1 MLYLHGIGHF
11 HPENVIDNDF
21 LESLDIGVDGNWV
34 LERVGIEER
43 RTVLPLDYIRHTRNA
58 DPRAAD
64 ECAQFSNADTAV
76 FAARMAMERAG
87 ISPQQIG
94 LVVAGGCSPQ
104 FSTPAESCRIAA
116 VLGLSATAFDMNSAC
131 SSFITQCRFLSHMQ
145 PEALPDFVLLVNA
158 ENTTRTVDY
167 NDRPTA
173 VLWGDATSAAIVST
187 RVPSRT
193 RIIYSTVSSDPAGWN
208 KVTIQPGSHFRQKG
222 SAVQAFAIRK
232 SVETI
237 EALRRIG
244 CSDSGVF
251 IGHQANRIM
260 LESVCQR
267 ARVPSS
273 KHLFNVDRF
282 GNGGAAGAPSVLSQN
297 WDDLPDGTVL
307 MAVVGSG
314 LTWGGMLIERERPQ

>member
-193 RIIYSTVSSDPAGWN
+193 RIIYSTVPTRRVGTRSRFSRARISGRKGPPYRRLQFARASRPLRLCG
-208 KVTIQPGSHFRQKG
+208 G
-222 SAVQAFAIRK
+222 SAVATAACSSGTRQIGSCWNRFASAR
-232 SVETI
+232 EF
-237 EALRRIG
+237 RRRST
-244 CSDSGVF
+244 CSMSIDSEMVGPPVRHPSCRRT
-251 IGHQANRIM
+251 GTTCRM
-260 LESVCQR
+260 E
-267 ARVPSS
+267 PSS
-273 KHLFNVDRF
+273 WRW
-282 GNGGAAGAPSVLSQN
+282 SV
-297 WDDLPDGTVL
+297 P
-307 MAVVGSG
+307 A
-314 LTWGGMLIERERPQ
+314 